1 MSFRPALTVVF
12 LMVAMAIMLAMSP
25 SIAAQA
31 QDETSTPTPTATP
44 TVTPTPADQYRVA
57 LGSGAE
63 LVVERRITYGD
74 IAIVLVMLVMLV
86 GASLYGIIRLIR
98 LWLA

>member
-1 MSFRPALTVVF
+1 MSVRPAITVIF
-12 LMVAMAIMLAMSP
+12 LLCVIAVMAVSP
-25 SIAAQA
+25 SIAVA
-31 QDETSTPTPTATP
+31 QDDPTQTPTPTATP
-44 TVTPTPADQYRVA
+44 TVTPTPADQYRVT

-74 IAIVLVMLVMLV
+74 IAIVLVLLVMLV

-98 LWLA
+98 LWLF

>member
-1 MSFRPALTVVF
+1 
-12 LMVAMAIMLAMSP
+12 MAVLAVSP

-31 QDETSTPTPTATP
+31 QDEPTQTPTPTATP
-44 TVTPTPADQYRVA
+44 TVTPTPADQYRVV

-74 IAIVLVMLVMLV
+74 IAIVLVLLVMLV
-86 GASLYGIIRLIR
+86 GASLYGIVRLIR

>member
-1 MSFRPALTVVF
+1 MSVRPVITAIF
-12 LMVAMAIMLAMSP
+12 LLCVIAVLAVSP
-25 SIAAQA
+25 SIAARA
-31 QDETSTPTPTATP
+31 QDEPTQTPTP
-44 TVTPTPADQYRVA
+44 TVTPTPADQYRVT

-74 IAIVLVMLVMLV
+74 IAIVLVLLVMLV

-98 LWLA
+98 LWLS